1 MIYFILYFIAYSLL
15 MFIFLIIYISDRIT
29 IFLRRGKMKKDAE
42 ISLAIERILNNEVET
57 IDGEVIEEKG

>member
-1 MIYFILYFIAYSLL
+1 MYFILYFIAYALL
-15 MFIFLIIYISDRIT
+15 IFIFLIIYISDRIT

-57 IDGEVIEEKG
+57 IDGEIVEEKS